1 MQGTNK
7 ELISTTIEAQMK
19 EKHPTTHD
27 EYLREKNLGLQEAA
41 NQLRAIVKKSLP
53 KAKEAIN
60 PWHVPIFE
68 LHGPICYYMAG
79 KNHIT
84 LGFIRGTSL
93 PDPEGLLEGTGK
105 NLRHVKIKSVDDL
118 NRKGLRELIKSAAA
132 LNAKEPQ
139 DGMRPY
145 RK

>member
-1 MQGTNK
+1 
-7 ELISTTIEAQMK
+7 MK
-19 EKHPTTHD
+19 AKKKHPANHD
-27 EYLREKNLGLQEAA
+27 KYLQQKNLGQREVAMR
-41 NQLRAIVKKSLP
+41 LRALVKKSVP
-53 KAKEAIN
+53 KVTEGIN
-60 PWHVPIFE
+60 PWRIPIFE
-68 LHGPICYYMAG
+68 SHGPICYYMAG

-105 NLRHVKIKSVDDL
+105 NLRHVKIKTIDDL
-118 NRKGLRELIKSAAA
+118 KRPGLSQLLKSAAR

>member
-1 MQGTNK
+1 MNK
-7 ELISTTIEAQMK
+7 I
-19 EKHPTTHD
+19 HPATHD
-27 EYLREKNLGLQEAA
+27 EYLRAKSLGLQEAA
-41 NQLRAIVKKSLP
+41 NHLRKLVKKTLP
-53 KAKEAIN
+53 KSKEGIN

-68 LHGPICYYMAG
+68 SNGPICYYMAG

-118 NRKGLRELIKSAAA
+118 KQKGLCELLKFAAS

>member
-1 MQGTNK
+1 
-7 ELISTTIEAQMK
+7 MK
-19 EKHPTTHD
+19 KKDPASHN
-27 EYLREKNLGLQEAA
+27 EYLSEKNLGIQEAA
-41 NQLRAIVKKSLP
+41 NQLRALVKKTLP
-53 KAKEAIN
+53 EAKEGIN

-68 LHGPICYYMAG
+68 SNGPICYYMAG

-93 PDPEGLLEGTGK
+93 PDPENLLEGTGK
-105 NLRHVKIKSVDDL
+105 NLRHVKIKSAADL
-118 NRKGLRELIKSAAA
+118 KQKGMRELLKSAAA

>member
-1 MQGTNK
+1 
-7 ELISTTIEAQMK
+7 MK
-19 EKHPTTHD
+19 TKHPATHD
-27 EYLREKNLGLQEAA
+27 DYLREKNLGLQEAA
-41 NQLRAIVKKSLP
+41 DRLRALVKKTLP
-53 KAKEAIN
+53 KSKESIN

-68 LHGPICYYMAG
+68 SHGPICYYMAG

-105 NLRHVKIKSVDDL
+105 NLRHVKIKSVNDL
-118 NRKGLRELIKSAAA
+118 NRKGLRELLKSAAA

>member
-1 MQGTNK
+1 
-7 ELISTTIEAQMK
+7 MK
-19 EKHPTTHD
+19 KKHPATHD
-27 EYLREKNLGLQEAA
+27 EYLREKNLGQQEAA
-41 NQLRAIVKKSLP
+41 NQLRALVKKTLP
-53 KAKEAIN
+53 KAKEGIN

-68 LHGPICYYMAG
+68 SNGPICYYMAG

-93 PDPEGLLEGTGK
+93 PDPKSLLEGTGK

-118 NRKGLRELIKSAAA
+118 KQKGLRELLKSAAA

>member
-1 MQGTNK
+1 MNGGH
-7 ELISTTIEAQMK
+7 MK
-19 EKHPTTHD
+19 TKHPATHD
-27 EYLREKNLGLQEAA
+27 EYLHAKNLGQQEAA
-41 NQLRAIVKKSLP
+41 NHLRAFVKKALP
-53 KAKEAIN
+53 KSTESIN
-60 PWHVPIFE
+60 PWRVPIFE
-68 LHGPICYYMAG
+68 SHGPICYYMAG

-105 NLRHVKIKSVDDL
+105 NLRHVKIRSVDDL
-118 NRKGLRELIKSAAA
+118 KRKGLRQLLKSAAA

>member
-1 MQGTNK
+1 
-7 ELISTTIEAQMK
+7 MK
-19 EKHPTTHD
+19 AKKKTPATHD
-27 EYLREKNLGLQEAA
+27 EYLGAKNLGQREVATH
-41 NQLRAIVKKSLP
+41 LRAFVKKSVP
-53 KAKEAIN
+53 KVKEGIN
-60 PWHVPIFE
+60 PRRIPIFE
-68 LHGPICYYMAG
+68 SNGPICYYMAG

-105 NLRHVKIKSVDDL
+105 NLRHVKIKTVDDL
-118 NRKGLRELIKSAAA
+118 KRPGLSQLLKSAAR

-139 DGMRPY
+139 EGMRPY

>member
-1 MQGTNK
+1 
-7 ELISTTIEAQMK
+7 MK
-19 EKHPTTHD
+19 SKHPADHD
-27 EYLREKNLGLQEAA
+27 EYLREKNLGLQEVATR
-41 NQLRAIVKKSLP
+41 LRGLVKKSVP
-53 KAKEAIN
+53 KVKEGVN
-60 PWHVPIFE
+60 PWHIPIFE
-68 LHGPICYYMAG
+68 SNGPICYYMAG

-118 NRKGLRELIKSAAA
+118 NRKGLSELLKSAAR
-132 LNAKEPQ
+132 LNAKAPQ

>member
-1 MQGTNK
+1 
-7 ELISTTIEAQMK
+7 MK
-19 EKHPTTHD
+19 TKYPATHD
-27 EYLREKNLGLQEAA
+27 QYLRSKNLGQQEAA
-41 NQLRAIVKKSLP
+41 NQLRALVKKTLP
-53 KAKEAIN
+53 KSKESIN

-68 LHGPICYYMAG
+68 SSGPICYYMAG
-79 KNHIT
+79 MNHIT

-105 NLRHVKIKSVDDL
+105 NLRHVKIKSADDL
-118 NRKGLRELIKSAAA
+118 KRKGLRELLKSAAA

>member
-1 MQGTNK
+1 
-7 ELISTTIEAQMK
+7 MK
-19 EKHPTTHD
+19 KKHPTNHN
-27 EYLREKNLGLQEAA
+27 EYLREKNLGIQEAA
-41 NQLRAIVKKSLP
+41 NHLRAFVKKNLP
-53 KAKEAIN
+53 KAKEGIN

-68 LHGPICYYMAG
+68 SNGPICYYMAG

-84 LGFIRGTSL
+84 LGFIRSTLL

-105 NLRHVKIKSVDDL
+105 NLRHVKIRSVADL
-118 NRKGLRELIKSAAA
+118 NRKDLRELLKSAAA

>member
-1 MQGTNK
+1 
-7 ELISTTIEAQMK
+7 MK
-19 EKHPTTHD
+19 RKHPATHD
-27 EYLREKNLGLQEAA
+27 EYLGAKNLGLQEAA
-41 NQLRAIVKKSLP
+41 NQLRALVKKTLP
-53 KAKEAIN
+53 KVKESIN

-68 LHGPICYYMAG
+68 SHGPICYYMVG

-118 NRKGLRELIKSAAA
+118 EHKGLRELIKSAAA

-139 DGMRPY
+139 SGMRPY

>member
-1 MQGTNK
+1 
-7 ELISTTIEAQMK
+7 MK
-19 EKHPTTHD
+19 SKHPADHD
-27 EYLREKNLGLQEAA
+27 EFLREKNLGLQEVATR
-41 NQLRAIVKKSLP
+41 LRGLVKKSVP
-53 KAKEAIN
+53 KVKEGVN
-60 PWHVPIFE
+60 PWHIPIFE
-68 LHGPICYYMAG
+68 SNGPICYYMAG

-118 NRKGLRELIKSAAA
+118 NRKGLSELLKSAAR
-132 LNAKEPQ
+132 LNAKVPQ

>member
-1 MQGTNK
+1 
-7 ELISTTIEAQMK
+7 MK
-19 EKHPTTHD
+19 KKHPASH
-27 EYLREKNLGLQEAA
+27 ERISQREKSRQQEAA
-41 NQLRAIVKKSLP
+41 NQLRALVKKTLT
-53 KAKEAIN
+53 KAKEAVN

-68 LHGPICYYMAG
+68 SNGPICYYMAG

-93 PDPEGLLEGTGK
+93 ADPEGLLEGTGK
-105 NLRHVKIKSVDDL
+105 NLRHVKIKSADDL
-118 NRKGLRELIKSAAA
+118 KRKGLRELLKSAAA

>member
-1 MQGTNK
+1 
-7 ELISTTIEAQMK
+7 MK
-19 EKHPTTHD
+19 TKHPGTHGD
-27 EYLREKNLGLQEAA
+27 YLGTKNLGQQEIA
-41 NQLRAIVKKSLP
+41 NQLRLFVKKTLP
-53 KAKEAIN
+53 QSKEGIN
-60 PWHVPIFE
+60 PWRIPIFE
-68 LHGPICYYMAG
+68 SNGPICYYMAG

-105 NLRHVKIKSVDDL
+105 NLRHVKIKSTDDL
-118 NRKGLRELIKSAAA
+118 MRKGLRELLKSAAA

-139 DGMRPY
+139 NGMRPY

>member
-1 MQGTNK
+1 
-7 ELISTTIEAQMK
+7 MK
-19 EKHPTTHD
+19 SKKKHPANHD
-27 EYLREKNLGLQEAA
+27 EYLHEKNLGQREVVTR
-41 NQLRAIVKKSLP
+41 LRAFVKKSVP
-53 KAKEAIN
+53 KVKEGIN
-60 PWHVPIFE
+60 PWRIPIFE
-68 LHGPICYYMAG
+68 SNGPICYYMAG

-105 NLRHVKIKSVDDL
+105 NLRHVKIKTVDDL
-118 NRKGLRELIKSAAA
+118 KRPGLSGLLKSAAR

>member
-1 MQGTNK
+1 
-7 ELISTTIEAQMK
+7 MK
-19 EKHPTTHD
+19 SKHPTNHD
-27 EYLREKNLGLQEAA
+27 EYLREKNLGLQEVATR
-41 NQLRAIVKKSLP
+41 LRALVKKSVP
-53 KAKEAIN
+53 KVKEGVN
-60 PWHVPIFE
+60 PWHIPIFE
-68 LHGPICYYMAG
+68 SNGPICYYMVG

-118 NRKGLRELIKSAAA
+118 NRKGLRELLKSAAR
-132 LNAKEPQ
+132 LNAKVPQ

>member
-1 MQGTNK
+1 
-7 ELISTTIEAQMK
+7 MK
-19 EKHPTTHD
+19 ASHPKTHD
-27 EYLREKNLGLQEAA
+27 EYLAVKSPKLREVGER
-41 NQLRAIVKKSLP
+41 LRSLAKKAVPKVK
-53 KAKEAIN
+53 EGIN

-68 LHGPICYYMAG
+68 SNGPFCYYMVG

-105 NLRHVKIKSVDDL
+105 NLRHVKIKAAADL
-118 NRKGLRELIKSAAA
+118 RRPGLSQLLKSAAR

-139 DGMRPY
+139 QGMRPY
-145 RK
+145 R

>member
-1 MQGTNK
+1 
-7 ELISTTIEAQMK
+7 MK
-19 EKHPTTHD
+19 KKHPSSHG
-27 EYLREKNLGLQEAA
+27 EYLSEKNLAIQEAA
-41 NQLRAIVKKSLP
+41 NQLRALVKKSLP
-53 KAKEAIN
+53 KAKEGIN

-68 LHGPICYYMAG
+68 SNGPICYYMAG

-105 NLRHVKIKSVDDL
+105 NLRHVKIKSVGDL
-118 NRKGLRELIKSAAA
+118 KRKGLRELIKSAAE

>member
-1 MQGTNK
+1 
-7 ELISTTIEAQMK
+7 MK
-19 EKHPTTHD
+19 TKPPATHD
-27 EYLREKNLGLQEAA
+27 EYLRAKNLGLQEAA
-41 NQLRAIVKKSLP
+41 NQLRALVKKTLP
-53 KAKEAIN
+53 KAKESIN

-68 LHGPICYYMAG
+68 SNGPICYYMAG

-93 PDPEGLLEGTGK
+93 QDAEGLLEGTGK
-105 NLRHVKIKSVDDL
+105 NLRHVKIKSADDL
-118 NRKGLRELIKSAAA
+118 KQKGLRELLKSAAA

>member
-1 MQGTNK
+1 
-7 ELISTTIEAQMK
+7 MK
-19 EKHPTTHD
+19 IKHPTNHD
-27 EYLREKNLGLQEAA
+27 EYLRGKNLGLQEVATR
-41 NQLRAIVKKSLP
+41 LRGLVKKSVP
-53 KAKEAIN
+53 KSKEGVN
-60 PWHVPIFE
+60 PRHIPIFE
-68 LHGPICYYMAG
+68 SNGPICYYMAG

-105 NLRHVKIKSVDDL
+105 NLRHVKIKATEDVG
-118 NRKGLRELIKSAAA
+118 RPGLPQLFKSAAQ

-139 DGMRPY
+139 QGMRPY

>member
-1 MQGTNK
+1 
-7 ELISTTIEAQMK
+7 MK
-19 EKHPTTHD
+19 KKHPASHD
-27 EYLREKNLGLQEAA
+27 EYLLAKNLGIQEAA
-41 NQLRAIVKKSLP
+41 NQLRAFVKKTLP
-53 KAKEAIN
+53 KVKEGIN

-68 LHGPICYYMAG
+68 SNGPICYYMAG

-93 PDPEGLLEGTGK
+93 PDPESLLEGTGK

-118 NRKGLRELIKSAAA
+118 KQKGLRELLKSAAG

>member
-1 MQGTNK
+1 
-7 ELISTTIEAQMK
+7 MK
-19 EKHPTTHD
+19 SKHPTNHD
-27 EYLREKNLGLQEAA
+27 EYLREKNLGLQEVVMH
-41 NQLRAIVKKSLP
+41 LRAVVKKSVP
-53 KAKEAIN
+53 KVKEGVN
-60 PWHVPIFE
+60 PWHIPIFE
-68 LHGPICYYMAG
+68 SNGPICYYMAG

-105 NLRHVKIKSVDDL
+105 NLRHVKIKSLDDL
-118 NRKGLRELIKSAAA
+118 NRKGLRELLKSAAR
-132 LNAKEPQ
+132 LNVKVPQ

>member
-1 MQGTNK
+1 
-7 ELISTTIEAQMK
+7 MK
-19 EKHPTTHD
+19 TKHPATHN
-27 EYLREKNLGLQEAA
+27 EYLRAKNLGLKEVA
-41 NQLRAIVKKSLP
+41 NQLRKLVKKTLP
-53 KAKEAIN
+53 KSKEAIN

-68 LHGPICYYMAG
+68 SHGPICYYMAG

-105 NLRHVKIKSVDDL
+105 NLRHVKIKSADDL
-118 NRKGLRELIKSAAA
+118 KQKGLRELLKSAAK
-132 LNAKEPQ
+132 LNAKDPQ

>member
-1 MQGTNK
+1 
-7 ELISTTIEAQMK
+7 MK
-19 EKHPTTHD
+19 TKYPATHD
-27 EYLREKNLGLQEAA
+27 EYLHEKNLGLQEAA
-41 NQLRAIVKKSLP
+41 NQLRALVKKTLP
-53 KAKEAIN
+53 KSKEGVN
-60 PWHVPIFE
+60 PWHIPIFE
-68 LHGPICYYMAG
+68 SNGPICYYMAG

-84 LGFIRGTSL
+84 LGFIRGASL

-118 NRKGLRELIKSAAA
+118 NRKGLRDLLKSAAR

-139 DGMRPY
+139 TGMRPY

>member
-1 MQGTNK
+1 
-7 ELISTTIEAQMK
+7 MK
-19 EKHPTTHD
+19 KKHPASHD
-27 EYLREKNLGLQEAA
+27 EYLRAKNLGLQEAA
-41 NQLRAIVKKSLP
+41 NQLRAFMKKTLP
-53 KAKEAIN
+53 KVKEGIN
-60 PWHVPIFE
+60 PWHIPIFE
-68 LHGPICYYMAG
+68 SNGPICYYMAG

-105 NLRHVKIKSVDDL
+105 NLRHVKIKSLDDL
-118 NRKGLRELIKSAAA
+118 KQKGLRELLKSAAA

>member
-1 MQGTNK
+1 
-7 ELISTTIEAQMK
+7 MK
-19 EKHPTTHD
+19 SKHPADHD
-27 EYLREKNLGLQEAA
+27 EYLREKNLGLQEVATR
-41 NQLRAIVKKSLP
+41 LRGLVKKSVP
-53 KAKEAIN
+53 KVKEGVN
-60 PWHVPIFE
+60 PWHIPIFE
-68 LHGPICYYMAG
+68 SNGPICYYMAG

-118 NRKGLRELIKSAAA
+118 NRKGLSELLKSAAR
-132 LNAKEPQ
+132 LNAKVPQ

>member
-1 MQGTNK
+1 
-7 ELISTTIEAQMK
+7 MK
-19 EKHPTTHD
+19 KSHPASHN
-27 EYLREKNLGLQEAA
+27 EYLSEKNLGIQEPAK
-41 NQLRAIVKKSLP
+41 QLRALVKKALP
-53 KAKEAIN
+53 KVKEGIN

-68 LHGPICYYMAG
+68 SNGPICYYMAG

-118 NRKGLRELIKSAAA
+118 KQKGLRELLKSAAA

>member
-1 MQGTNK
+1 
-7 ELISTTIEAQMK
+7 MK
-19 EKHPTTHD
+19 TKHPGTHGD
-27 EYLREKNLGLQEAA
+27 YLGTKNLGQQEIA
-41 NQLRAIVKKSLP
+41 NQLRLFVKKTLP
-53 KAKEAIN
+53 QSKEGIN
-60 PWHVPIFE
+60 PWRIPIFE
-68 LHGPICYYMAG
+68 SNGPICYYMAG

-105 NLRHVKIKSVDDL
+105 NLRHVKIKSTDDL
-118 NRKGLRELIKSAAA
+118 KRKGLRELLKSAAA

-139 DGMRPY
+139 NGMRPY

>member
-1 MQGTNK
+1 
-7 ELISTTIEAQMK
+7 MK
-19 EKHPTTHD
+19 TKHPESHE
-27 EYLREKNLGLQEAA
+27 EYLRSKNLGLQEAA
-41 NQLRAIVKKSLP
+41 NELRSLVKKTLP

-68 LHGPICYYMAG
+68 SHGPICYYMAG

-105 NLRHVKIKSVDDL
+105 NLRHVKIKSVNDL
-118 NRKGLRELIKSAAA
+118 KQKGLLELLQSAAA